1 MSSSPA
7 SPFTNVS
14 AFLPLKLDRH
24 NYPLWHAQFV
34 RLLRSR
40 SVMLFVDETSKCPSA
55 FLLDDDGQLTDDI
68 NPLFEPW
75 IHFAPFS
82 HNRVIQLHGELFNL
96 CLGDLSIADFLDK
109 INTLA
114 NQLAMSSAHM
124 SDPDL
129 ITMIMNNVGP
139 LYENTV
145 ASIQARETP
154 ISYAALETLLL
165 NAEKC
170 HLTFTLYG
178 DTHVPT
184 LTAIAANCGRHVHAP
199 AGFVCSGGCASNAHR
214 PNGNVAT
221 PPHGRPGVLGVGP
234 SSTDCPPLKCQICCR
249 NDHSAIDYYN
259 RMNTAY
265 EGRVPSARLTAFA
278 AQARRVTLATPAL
291 TT

>member
-1 MSSSPA
+1 MVLSWLTSSLYPLVMHVVV
-7 SPFTNVS
+7 TCVS
-14 AFLPLKLDRH
+14 AAEAWKALQDR
-24 NYPLWHAQFV
+24 Y
-34 RLLRSR
+34 
-40 SVMLFVDETSKCPSA
+40 TPS
-55 FLLDDDGQLTDDI
+55 
-68 NPLFEPW
+68 
-75 IHFAPFS
+75 S

-96 CLGDLSIADFLDK
+96 RRGDLSIADFLDK

-114 NQLAMSSAHM
+114 NQLAMSSAPM
-124 SDPDL
+124 FDPDL
-129 ITMIMNNVGP
+129 IATIMNNVRP

-184 LTAIAANCGRHVHAP
+184 LTAIAANHGRHIHAP
-199 AGFVCSGGCASNAHR
+199 AGFACGGGCASNAHR

-221 PPHGRPGVLGVGP
+221 PPHGRPGVLGVGH

-249 NDHSAIDYYN
+249 NDHSAIDCYN
-259 RMNTAY
+259 CMNTAY
-265 EGRVPSARLTAFA
+265 EGRVPSARLT
-278 AQARRVTLATPAL
+278 TLAA
-291 TT
+291 